1 MFAGK
6 GGAGVGRMPSP
17 HVKEMPKGCVECHT
31 AKFEDE
37 KEQVVKEGGHT
48 FKANMKSCLKCHGDL
63 YMRVPKLKSQVE
75 KLLKQVERMLESA
88 NDKESKAY
96 KDAKLNYDLVK
107 GDKGYGFHNFG
118 YAKALLEY
126 SLSLQ
131 EQLSEAQSQ
140 KPVSSRAAD

>member
-1 MFAGK
+1 MFAGR
-6 GGAGVGRMPSP
+6 GGVGVKRMPSP

-37 KEQVVKEGGHT
+37 KEQVVEEGGHT
-48 FKANMKSCLKCHGDL
+48 FKASMNFCLKCHGDL
-63 YMRVPKLKSQVE
+63 YMRVPKLKLQVE
-75 KLLKQVERMLESA
+75 KLLKQVEAMLKSTS
-88 NDKESKAY
+88 DRESKAY

-107 GDKGYGFHNFG
+107 ADHGYGFHNFG

-126 SLSLQ
+126 SLSLR
-131 EQLSEAQSQ
+131 EQLSDEQ